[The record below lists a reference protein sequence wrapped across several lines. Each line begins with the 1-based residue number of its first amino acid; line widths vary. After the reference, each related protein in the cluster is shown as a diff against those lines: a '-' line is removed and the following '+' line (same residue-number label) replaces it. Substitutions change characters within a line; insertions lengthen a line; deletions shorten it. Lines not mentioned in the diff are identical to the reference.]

1 MSTSSSA
8 RTCVS
13 NCSAYKAAKRSGPR
27 GEAPN
32 KGREFPPS
40 ATSGFKT
47 PHPTLNV
54 LLVFHV
60 PATDRVQIK
69 TVMTRKHEVKD
80 PARSIIFTPWLCKHQ
95 TSYLNCWSGA
105 EATHKKS
112 GRQYLSDTRKA
123 SAGVPAT
130 RDFTMIFLC

>member
-8 RTCVS
+8 RTWVS

-27 GEAPN
+27 GEAPK
-32 KGREFPPS
+32 KGREFLPS

-60 PATDRVQIK
+60 PATDRVQIQ

-95 TSYLNCWSGA
+95 TSYLNCWSDA
-105 EATHKKS
+105 HTASLDDSISHTQ
-112 GRQYLSDTRKA
+112 GRLHQVCQQVGISQ
-123 SAGVPAT
+123 
-130 RDFTMIFLC
+130 